1 MQCQRLLLDML
12 GHGVGGRTLSGPL
25 AGCCRR
31 LWSAG
36 LPGRRAASSAPALV
50 IDGAEYQPDD
60 WTNVTPRLLEHV
72 GRRLHEQPQHPLCLI
87 KQRVTRYMHTAFRNA
102 RGNPLFSLHERLG
115 PVVSVAANFDSL
127 LVPADHPSRRRSDN
141 YYVRRD
147 TVLRAHT
154 SAHQTE
160 LLAAGLDAFLV
171 AGDVYRRDEIDR
183 THYPVFH
190 QMEGVRV
197 MNREQVR
204 NAAGRT
210 FLRGNFLTGP
220 VLRSLTLTVLQCHV
234 HMYLM
239 TICMFCILLSVNR
252 PSLVLS

>member
-1 MQCQRLLLDML
+1 MQCQRPLLELLGQCSISRTAARLLLNPCHPL
-12 GHGVGGRTLSGPL
+12 HPCRTLPHRLSSSKPPL
-25 AGCCRR
+25 T
-31 LWSAG
+31 
-36 LPGRRAASSAPALV
+36 
-50 IDGAEYQPDD
+50 IDGTEYIPDD
-60 WTNVTPRLLEHV
+60 WTNVTPRILEHV

-87 KQRVTRYMHTAFRNA
+87 KQRVTRYMHGAFRNA

-141 YYVRRD
+141 YYVRQD

-160 LLAAGLDAFLV
+160 LLSAGLDAFLV

-197 MNREQVR
+197 MNREQVSEQ
-204 NAAGRT
+204 G
-210 FLRGNFLTGP
+210 G
-220 VLRSLTLTVLQCHV
+220 
-234 HMYLM
+234 
-239 TICMFCILLSVNR
+239 
-252 PSLVLS
+252 LVIDLCDTRY